1 MNEKRTETPCTN
13 RGVENTSE
21 YPIIIDY
28 ITLSGHFQTFN
39 EMIDFLGL
47 KSLEKQFE
55 VTSPRW
61 FYKTAYT
68 YDNVI
73 TLMLQQKDSIT
84 SACIN
89 ISGRGCRVIESFSC
103 FSLTDIIC
111 KCVERDGFSISRVD
125 LAMDV
130 IDNKFDIQTLV
141 KNYRKGNYT
150 CRSKFSNVM
159 ESIDDGIKGT
169 SLYFGKKK
177 SNIYINIYDKRAERG
192 YKPEEFPNWTRC
204 EIRLRGPNAQG
215 FAQQLYDS
223 GLNVG
228 FFMPAY
234 LITILDSLLIQMIVI
249 KLVYQR
255 RRIGKSY
262 YLIPIK
268 YRCSLR

>member
-1 MNEKRTETPCTN
+1 MNEKWTETPYTN

-21 YPIIIDY
+21 YPIILDY

-47 KSLEKQFE
+47 KSLENQFE

-61 FYKTAYT
+61 FYKYALT

-89 ISGRGCRVIESFSC
+89 ISGRGCRIMESFSC
-103 FSLTDIIC
+103 FSLTDIIS

-169 SLYFGKKK
+169 SLYFGKQK

-192 YKPEEFPNWTRC
+192 YKPDEFPNWTRL

>member
-1 MNEKRTETPCTN
+1 MNEKRTESPYTN

-21 YPIIIDY
+21 YPIILDY

-47 KSLEKQFE
+47 KSLENQFE

-61 FYKTAYT
+61 FYKYALT

-89 ISGRGCRVIESFSC
+89 ISGRGCRIMESFSC

-169 SLYFGKKK
+169 SLYFGKQK

-192 YKPEEFPNWTRC
+192 YKPEEFPNWTRF

-234 LITILDSLLIQMIVI
+234 LITILDSLLIPVIVI
-249 KLVYQR
+249 KPDYQR
-255 RRIGKSY
+255 RRIGVNY
-262 YLIPIK
+262 YLIPTK

>member
-1 MNEKRTETPCTN
+1 
-13 RGVENTSE
+13 
-21 YPIIIDY
+21 
-28 ITLSGHFQTFN
+28 
-39 EMIDFLGL
+39 
-47 KSLEKQFE
+47 
-55 VTSPRW
+55 
-61 FYKTAYT
+61 
-68 YDNVI
+68 
-73 TLMLQQKDSIT
+73 
-84 SACIN
+84 
-89 ISGRGCRVIESFSC
+89 
-103 FSLTDIIC
+103 
-111 KCVERDGFSISRVD
+111 
-125 LAMDV
+125 MDV

-169 SLYFGKKK
+169 SLYFGKQK

-192 YKPEEFPNWTRC
+192 YKPDEFPNWTRL

-234 LITILDSLLIQMIVI
+234 LITILDSLLTQMIVI
-249 KLVYQR
+249 NVVYQR
-255 RRIGKSY
+255 HRIGKSY